1 MIRRS
6 AGFRRDGMGEAQ
18 ILEVEGID
26 EGIDEADG
34 VLLGDVVIQGFGEKG
49 HLVSISALDM
59 PHR

>member
-1 MIRRS
+1 
-6 AGFRRDGMGEAQ
+6 MGEAQ
-18 ILEVEGID
+18 ILEVKGVN